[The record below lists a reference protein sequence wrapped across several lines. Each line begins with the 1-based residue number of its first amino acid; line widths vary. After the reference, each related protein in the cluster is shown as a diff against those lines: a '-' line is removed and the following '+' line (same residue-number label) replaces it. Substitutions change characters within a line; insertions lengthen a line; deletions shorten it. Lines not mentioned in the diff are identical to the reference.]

1 MTKEKN
7 IVSLAIIAL
16 LLLVHMSCDACNAG
30 ATAGECE
37 SCLSGEPT
45 TLQCVIRDLSMGSMS
60 GAAADLG
67 LFDVADAL
75 YRVEEV
81 LGL

>member
-1 MTKEKN
+1 MTKERN
-7 IVSLAIIAL
+7 IVTLAIIAL
-16 LLLVHMSCDACNAG
+16 LLLVHMSCDAG

-37 SCLSGEPT
+37 SCLNGEPT
-45 TLQCVIRDLSMGSMS
+45 TLQCVVRDLSMGSLS

-67 LFDVADAL
+67 LFNLADML
-75 YRVEEV
+75 LHVEEV

>member
-1 MTKEKN
+1 MIKN
-7 IVSLAIIAL
+7 VCLMLAVL
-16 LLLVHMSCDACNAG
+16 LMVHLSCDA

-45 TLQCVIRDLSMGSMS
+45 TLECVVRDLSMGSLS

-67 LFDVADAL
+67 MFDLADVL
-75 YRVEEV
+75 LQIEEV
-81 LGL
+81 ASK